1 MAARIRADGRI
12 LCAAMHP
19 AEPGDVYLHDVIHG
33 MLIRSGALVTE
44 PMEQDIGRCG
54 GRGGH
59 GAHGEWWWRSDV
71 PENVVLE
78 AREPELLDTP
88 VRYVGPGHDWRAP

>member
-12 LCAAMHP
+12 LCAAMHA
-19 AEPGDVYLHDVIHG
+19 AEPGDLYLHDGIHG

-44 PMEQDIGRCG
+44 PMHQDIGRFG

-59 GAHGEWWWRSDV
+59 AAHGEWWWRTDV

-78 AREPELLDTP
+78 DRELELPDA
-88 VRYVGPGHDWRAP
+88 VRYVGPGEDWRAP